1 MAELLLSGR
10 LIDIILLL
18 VALEIVFL
26 HSLRSRGAPALA
38 TLLPNLLAGACL
50 LLALRLALGQASWVW
65 LALALAASLVA
76 HLLDLRQRWRSSLSQ
91 LEQRR

>member
-10 LIDIILLL
+10 LIDIILLM

-65 LALALAASLVA
+65 LALALSGSLVA
-76 HLLDLRQRWRSSLSQ
+76 HLLDLRQRWQ
-91 LEQRR
+91 AAPGPDRRR

>member
-18 VALEIVFL
+18 VALEIFL
-26 HSLRSRGAPALA
+26 LRSLRSRGAPPVVA
-38 TLLPNLLAGACL
+38 LLPNLLAGACL

-65 LALALAASLVA
+65 LALALVASLVA
-76 HLLDLRQRWRSSLSQ
+76 HLMDLRQRWRSPPQ
-91 LEQRR
+91 PDHR